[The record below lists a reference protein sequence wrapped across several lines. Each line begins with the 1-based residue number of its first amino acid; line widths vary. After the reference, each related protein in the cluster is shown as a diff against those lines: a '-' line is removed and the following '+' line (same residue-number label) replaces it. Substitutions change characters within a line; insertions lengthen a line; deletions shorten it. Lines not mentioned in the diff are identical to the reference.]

1 MGVVTSWLFRHL
13 REATASMR
21 SASTP
26 CANLSNTTLAFYTYA
41 APSAPAQVGTH
52 SPGITNTLTASASRR
67 PSATAEASITATE
80 ASLHVARIGAGLKAM
95 F

>member
-1 MGVVTSWLFRHL
+1 MVTSWLFRHL

-21 SASTP
+21 SASIR
-26 CANLSNTTLAFYTYA
+26 CADLSKVTLAFYTYA
-41 APSAPAQVGTH
+41 APSAPAQAGAH

-67 PSATAEASITATE
+67 PSATAEASVTATG
-80 ASLHVARIGAGLKAM
+80 ASLHVARTGASLKAT